1 MGVALWG
8 TACSDVVGPTG
19 GVEVV
24 GFDPVPPTSLT
35 VGETVVLHPVPLDG
49 NGQVMDI
56 VCTTKFESHDPSVL
70 TVNNQGV
77 VTAVAPGSAEIT
89 VQLNGVPTVI
99 GITVDPEPEPDPIPL
114 ALSVDDVEW
123 TAEEGGEA
131 PAPEMVEVTSL
142 GQDEVM
148 GLSVSIEYG
157 EGEPEGWLVAEL
169 HRDET
174 PADVELRASVEELT
188 AGTYTAWVTVT
199 GHGAYPATA
208 QARLVVEEAED
219 PDDENG
225 EGENGDGEN
234 GDDENGDPGDGDD
247 NGDDQGDDEN
257 GDPGNGDDDGDENGD
272 GENGDPGDGDDNGDE
287 NGDDN
292 GDDDNGGPGDGDD
305 NGDDENG
312 GPGDGDDNGDENGDD
327 DGDGDD
333 PVDPDPSPLALSAED
348 VEFAAQEGGDAPAP
362 EMVAV
367 TSLGDDEVTRL
378 ALSIEYGEGEPE
390 GWLAA
395 ELHGD
400 ETPAD
405 LELTASVEELTP
417 GSYAA
422 WVTVTGDDAEPAT
435 TQVRLVV
442 EEAEAVVVGLQ
453 AELGGEL
460 MDTEDVLAL
469 ELTQVLSDPALEL
482 TVWALYSDGSQED
495 VTHAAAITTSDPL
508 LQVDGSGVLMLADLL
523 AKALTDPEH
532 YLNVEYEGFQ
542 TEVGLRLDV
551 ESLASLPIV
560 GVELEE
566 LTGEDMELEVGT
578 ELPQIMAALDDGA
591 GGTAE
596 LIIPAAHGEVEWV
609 IEGAEVTGIL
619 APLVNPLLAALG
631 NLVGD
636 VITITDG
643 VVTSLNLSLLDEVLT
658 LLGGSLTVDVSAI
671 VDGLVSEGIHMII
684 SQ

>member
-225 EGENGDGEN
+225 EGENGD
-234 GDDENGDPGDGDD
+234 DEN
-247 NGDDQGDDEN
+247 GDDEN

-272 GENGDPGDGDDNGDE
+272 
-287 NGDDN
+287 
-292 GDDDNGGPGDGDD
+292 PGDGDD